1 MFQKSRLIM
10 TRFLAASVC
19 LGLLVA
25 VPVQAQPSNISQQ
38 PAPKRMTTAMGVTKP
53 PGSTFNRASTEADM
67 LKAQKIS
74 AARDKAWDR
83 KMRTTMGSICLG
95 C

>member
-1 MFQKSRLIM
+1 MFM

-25 VPVQAQPSNISQQ
+25 LPVQAQPSNTAQQ

-53 PGSTFNRASTEADM
+53 PTSTYNRASTESDM
-67 LKAQKIS
+67 LKAQKVS

>member
-1 MFQKSRLIM
+1 
-10 TRFLAASVC
+10 
-19 LGLLVA
+19 
-25 VPVQAQPSNISQQ
+25 
-38 PAPKRMTTAMGVTKP
+38 MGVTKP

>member
-1 MFQKSRLIM
+1 M

-19 LGLLVA
+19 LAFLA
-25 VPVQAQPSNISQQ
+25 TVPVQASPSHLAQNT
-38 PAPKRMTTAMGVTKP
+38 APKRMTTALGVTKP
-53 PGSTFNRASTEADM
+53 PSAPFSRASTEAAM
-67 LKAQKIS
+67 AKAQKV
-74 AARDKAWDR
+74 AAERDRAWDR

>member
-1 MFQKSRLIM
+1 M

-19 LGLLVA
+19 LALLAA
-25 VPVQAQPSNISQQ
+25 VPVQAQPSNPHQQ
-38 PAPKRMTTAMGVTKP
+38 TASTRMTTTTGVTKP
-53 PGSTFNRASTEADM
+53 PGSTFNRASTEGAM
-67 LKAQKIS
+67 LKAQKVA

>member
-1 MFQKSRLIM
+1 M

-19 LGLLVA
+19 LALLA
-25 VPVQAQPSNISQQ
+25 TVPAQAQPSNPPQQ
-38 PAPKRMTTAMGVTKP
+38 TASKRMTAPTGVTKP
-53 PGSTFNRASTEADM
+53 PGSTFNRASTEAAM
-67 LKAQKIS
+67 LKAQKVS